1 MASYALSLYKP
12 SSSVYDLDIAPLFV
26 GYTLESSYMREEAR
40 IITETTFTIMPPP
53 SYTMSGGSS
62 LKSMERSNAP
72 KGGAKEKKKAPLVQ
86 PPVPSASSGRHLIV
100 ANLANDLL

>member
-1 MASYALSLYKP
+1 
-12 SSSVYDLDIAPLFV
+12 
-26 GYTLESSYMREEAR
+26 
-40 IITETTFTIMPPP
+40 
-53 SYTMSGGSS
+53 